1 MASSSRRRSNQG
13 LRNGVPRTAAGAVG
27 RIPVASQVVRDEMFK
42 AKFNER
48 CADVSEV
55 RLGTALSGRNLD
67 DAQMRKAAKRRDG

>member
-1 MASSSRRRSNQG
+1 M
-13 LRNGVPRTAAGAVG
+13 
-27 RIPVASQVVRDEMFK
+27 SQVVRDEMFK

-48 CADVSEV
+48 CADVFEV